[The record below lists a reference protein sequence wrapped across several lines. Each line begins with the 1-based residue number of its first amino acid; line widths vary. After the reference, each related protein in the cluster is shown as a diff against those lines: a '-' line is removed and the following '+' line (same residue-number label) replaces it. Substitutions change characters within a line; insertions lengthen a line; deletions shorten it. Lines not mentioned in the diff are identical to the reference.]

1 MRTIT
6 PHPGEKRR
14 VIRTTTS
21 VMEGMAHILILRP
34 DILENSPLSGVFMRF
49 RIEISSRS
57 RLTVTA
63 SLVEDGRSEVFLL
76 AAETLLSGENQRRA

>member
-1 MRTIT
+1 
-6 PHPGEKRR
+6 
-14 VIRTTTS
+14 
-21 VMEGMAHILILRP
+21 MEGMAHILILRP